1 MLPIFMEIVNHFY
14 GTAVANIKVSWT
26 LARGFSATEKMRY
39 YDFIFNI
46 FR

>member
-26 LARGFSATEKMRY
+26 LAREDFNATEK
-39 YDFIFNI
+39 
-46 FR
+46 